1 MYKTN
6 DYTGWCQINPLQ
18 ILRLRDRECLTAVW
32 RASGVSSFHDW
43 VLFQLWD
50 RKIKKVFT
58 WHYKQAGCGWLKSW
72 HLMMCNLSA
81 LLNEFLPNINWHMH
95 YHSWLVS
102 HHCIE
107 TSTIC
112 VPSLYFRGTL
122 KNDQQMA
129 CTSFGSLGQ
138 PQFYNAQ
145 CNIAQQYRCRG
156 VLKRESENE
165 R

>member
-1 MYKTN
+1 M
-6 DYTGWCQINPLQ
+6 IEFFSS
-18 ILRLRDRECLTAVW
+18 LRIGKSR
-32 RASGVSSFHDW
+32 
-43 VLFQLWD
+43 
-50 RKIKKVFT
+50 VFT
-58 WHYKQAGCGWLKSW
+58 WRCKQAGCGWLKSW

-81 LLNEFLPNINWHMH
+81 LLNEFLPNIDWHVH
-95 YHSWLVS
+95 NHSWLVS

-122 KNDQQMA
+122 TNDQQMA

-145 CNIAQQYRCRG
+145 CNITQQFK
-156 VLKRESENE
+156 LKCLCYVGIFRKQWKILLIATKGTLKVVIWPSDN
-165 R
+165 